1 MSPQNVIMGG
11 DSAGGNLVGALL
23 MLIRQM
29 RLEKELKIMHGTNT
43 DSKTH
48 ISIKKTKTKSPVLFH
63 SLTLLY
69 LISSIALR
77 SSSKPGSHFAG
88 YRADWRWILT
98 PSRFRP
104 WQRARR

>member
-43 DSKTH
+43 NTDSKTH
-48 ISIKKTKTKSPVLFH
+48 TSNKKTKTKTGRPVLFH
-63 SLTLLY
+63 SLILLY
-69 LISSIALR
+69 LISSIVLR
-77 SSSKPGSHFAG
+77 SPSKPGSHLPGTEPAG
-88 YRADWRWILT
+88 GGY
-98 PSRFRP
+98 
-104 WQRARR
+104 

>member
-48 ISIKKTKTKSPVLFH
+48 TSNKKTKTDRPVLFH
-63 SLTLLY
+63 SLILY

-77 SSSKPGSHFAG
+77 SSSKPGSHLPGTEPTGGG
-88 YRADWRWILT
+88 Y
-98 PSRFRP
+98 
-104 WQRARR
+104 

>member
-29 RLEKELKIMHGTNT
+29 RLEKEFKIMHGTNT

-48 ISIKKTKTKSPVLFH
+48 TSNKKTKTDRPVLFH
-63 SLTLLY
+63 SLY
-69 LISSIALR
+69 FI
-77 SSSKPGSHFAG
+77 SSKPGSYLPG
-88 YRADWRWILT
+88 T
-98 PSRFRP
+98 EPTGGGC
-104 WQRARR
+104 